1 MSKQNH
7 YSIEHKVQTLVNLLF
22 LENKKKPAT
31 FVFNGIEFSH
41 CEYSHQN
48 GWQKD
53 EWNAIAIIKADNWQS
68 AFIKFRKKLFS
79 IIPKISF
86 ISQAYIDFRI
96 QPFLVH
102 KNESQIA
109 VTNYVAE
116 SKPVGLMF
124 GNDDVKVLTE
134 LVKNK
139 DIPKEFFLY
148 WNDAVNTTGYSAKL
162 LLMFSAIE
170 ALTKKPNGKPNYTLR
185 EEVLGKELK
194 FEIFGDKN
202 KSKTALRN
210 RIIHGEY
217 FSVDDKKNYVGAI
230 HSKII
235 HYFNK
240 YTITNGQINENVKNP
255 QRHFFGNKKSW
266 YGFIERLDKSNEF
279 DLDDILKDFENHRD
293 YRFLDEVDNY

>member
-1 MSKQNH
+1 LSTK
-7 YSIEHKVQTLVNLLF
+7 IQTLVHLLF
-22 LENKKKPAT
+22 LQQNEKPAS
-31 FVFNGIEFSH
+31 FEFEGIEFYH
-41 CEYSHQN
+41 CEFSHQN

-53 EWNAIAIIKADNWQS
+53 EWNAAETIEAETWES
-68 AFIKFRKKLFS
+68 AFTLFRQKLFS

-210 RIIHGEY
+210 RIVHGEY
-217 FSVDDKKNYVGAI
+217 FSPEDKKNYIDAI
-230 HSKII
+230 HKQTIR
-235 HYFNK
+235 YFNEH
-240 YTITNGQINENVKNP
+240 ILSESQINEDVKNP

-266 YGFIERLDKSNEF
+266 YGFVERLDKSNEF

-293 YRFLDEVDNY
+293 YRVLDEVDNY